1 MSYGEISPLQMKNY
15 GGEVARHIRSFTEP
29 PPKKGSVDSP
39 LTRCTVYTTWYAV
52 RLGRL
57 MKMS

>member
-29 PPKKGSVDSP
+29 PPQKRKCGFTSYPVHG
-39 LTRCTVYTTWYAV
+39 VYNLVCSAI
-52 RLGRL
+52 R
-57 MKMS
+57 